1 MPSDYNDW
9 RLRQMEEEQNH
20 NEQIAPEEWDEFCE
34 EIIVPHAG
42 GRPYEDQSWI
52 YGRKDR

>member
-20 NEQIAPEEWDEFCE
+20 NEQIVPEEWDEFCE
-34 EIIVPHAG
+34 EVVIANTG
-42 GRPYEDQSWI
+42 RRPYEDQSWI